1 MVIMLTA
8 YDLYGYIIKNVKPPM
23 QALTYIHTQRINY

>member
-8 YDLYGYIIKNVKPPM
+8 YDLYGYTYIIKNVKPPM
-23 QALTYIHTQRINY
+23 QALTYIHTEN